1 MTDIILRKPD
11 IEHVTGL
18 TERQVRRLEEMGQF
32 PRRVKLSLGGRAI
45 GWRASEVQ
53 TWIET
58 REVA

>member
-45 GWRASEVQ
+45 GWLSSEVQ

>member
-1 MTDIILRKPD
+1 MTDIILRKND

-32 PRRVKLSLGGRAI
+32 PKRVKLSQGGRAI

-53 TWIET
+53 VWIET
-58 REVA
+58 REAA